1 MDQSKPL
8 LSIQGLDAWRGASHI
23 LHEIRMFVGDKESVA
38 VVGRNGVGKTTLVE
52 SIFRMGPTTSGSI
65 RFGDHRLESMDP
77 SRLMGLGIALV
88 PQGRRLFQSLSVGEH
103 IELAA
108 RQARRATTID
118 RVYELFPILEERS
131 KAPAVSLSGGERSM
145 LAIARALITSP
156 KLVVM
161 DEPTEG
167 LAPLLVSR
175 IKDTLLS
182 LRDQGVTLLVVEQ
195 NLELAIAVSDRLL
208 VMDRGTIVEEFRSAD
223 ITDREDIRR
232 LIVLGRV

>member
-1 MDQSKPL
+1 LDQSKPL

-23 LHEIRMFVGDKESVA
+23 LHQIRMFVGDKESVA

-65 RFGDHRLESMDP
+65 CFGDRRLESMDP

-118 RVYELFPILEERS
+118 SIYELFPILEERS

-145 LAIARALITSP
+145 LAIARALVTSP

-167 LAPLLVSR
+167 LAPLLVTR

-232 LIVLGRV
+232 LIVLGRA

>member
-23 LHEIRMFVGDKESVA
+23 LHQIRMFVGDKESVA

-65 RFGDHRLESMDP
+65 CFGDHRLESMDP

-118 RVYELFPILEERS
+118 SIYELFPILEERS

-145 LAIARALITSP
+145 LAIARALVTSP

-167 LAPLLVSR
+167 LAPLLVTR

-232 LIVLGRV
+232 LIVLGRA

>member
-23 LHEIRMFVGDKESVA
+23 LHQIRMFVGDKESVA

-65 RFGDHRLESMDP
+65 CFGDRRLESMDP

-118 RVYELFPILEERS
+118 SIYELFPILEERS

-145 LAIARALITSP
+145 LAIARALVTSP

-167 LAPLLVSR
+167 LAPLLVTR

-232 LIVLGRV
+232 LIVLGRA